1 MKLFLAQFI
10 GSTKC
15 FTFLSKF
22 SLGNASFVGVYAN
35 FIVQWKNGFYEL
47 WDSRITNRDYGYV
60 NYTFF
65 WYIYHDIFAVGSIW
79 VEVLAQIVLKAHH
92 CIWRAYW
99 HRHYRH
105 QQELTRKLFQVAIH
119 FDVFGV
125 GKKLRN
131 LPYFEIR
138 TSLFQMLNVFLCFL
152 HLVRIWITFS
162 FKKFKLFW
170 ISTALNFALSSFK
183 YKTCVSVKKQPVF
196 DLIRNWYLNLKQLK

>member
-1 MKLFLAQFI
+1 M
-10 GSTKC
+10 
-15 FTFLSKF
+15 
-22 SLGNASFVGVYAN
+22 
-35 FIVQWKNGFYEL
+35 
-47 WDSRITNRDYGYV
+47 
-60 NYTFF
+60 
-65 WYIYHDIFAVGSIW
+65 WYIYHDFFAVGSIW

-152 HLVRIWITFS
+152 HLVRITFS
-162 FKKFKLFW
+162 FIKFNLFW
-170 ISTALNFALSSFK
+170 IFHCIKLCIIFLQIQNMCFSEKTASIWSDQELIPQFK
-183 YKTCVSVKKQPVF
+183 TIKVMIFNSI
-196 DLIRNWYLNLKQLK
+196 LYLGTLLQH